1 MFSTNV
7 LQEFGYWNSRDKIVF
22 RSSGVLQVAQD
33 LLDCNSAKSVEDAGE
48 QGDKE
53 HDPDPKGD
61 GLAP

>member
-1 MFSTNV
+1 MKI
-7 LQEFGYWNSRDKIVF
+7 QEIKVIFM
-22 RSSGVLQVAQD
+22 SSGVLQVAQD